1 MYAREIDGAVHT
13 FGVSGKLIMNV
24 LVMYDHQTRSLW
36 SQFLGQAIEGP
47 KRGVKLDLVPVTQ
60 TAWALWTDNHP
71 DTLILDKQGGYRGD
85 SYHYYYRDGQKGV
98 LGESNE
104 DNRLAPKELVVGVS
118 LDGDTK
124 AYPLEALRSQPT
136 VNDSVGGNEVLV
148 FLEINTETALVYD
161 RRVDAMA
168 LTFRLLPGGGAR
180 PLLMD
185 DETGSTWMAAD
196 GPRHR
201 RPPQGRRAEQG
212 RVPPQLLVRLERL
225 EPGNGPLPALR
236 RLGAINPRPSRPYPC
251 LLQTPRPPARRTSG
265 QRCGL
270 VPKTSNLRRVT
281 RVLRQLA
288 KPYRSV

>member
-104 DNRLAPKELVVGVS
+104 DNRLAPKELVVGVR

-185 DETGSTWMAAD
+185 DETGSTWMALTGLAVD
-196 GPRHR
+196 GPLK
-201 RPPQGRRAEQG
+201 GAALN
-212 RVPPQLLVRLERL
+212 RVASHLSFWVRLERL
-225 EPGNGPLPALR
+225 EPGNGALPA
-236 RLGAINPRPSRPYPC
+236 I
-251 LLQTPRPPARRTSG
+251 
-265 QRCGL
+265 
-270 VPKTSNLRRVT
+270 RRVSGKDNGKPASPKAWLPGLLPIP
-281 RVLRQLA
+281 RLPQGHSDSELA
-288 KPYRSV
+288 QRREESKNRAARAALL

>member
-136 VNDSVGGNEVLV
+136 VNDSVGGNDVLV

-185 DETGSTWMAAD
+185 DETGSTWMALTGLAVD
-196 GPRHR
+196 GPLKGAALNRVASHLSFWFAWNDWNPATDLYQ
-201 RPPQGRRAEQG
+201 PP
-212 RVPPQLLVRLERL
+212 
-225 EPGNGPLPALR
+225 
-236 RLGAINPRPSRPYPC
+236 GA
-251 LLQTPRPPARRTSG
+251 
-265 QRCGL
+265 
-270 VPKTSNLRRVT
+270 
-281 RVLRQLA
+281 
-288 KPYRSV
+288 

>member
-136 VNDSVGGNEVLV
+136 VNDSVGGNDVAG
-148 FLEINTETALVYD
+148 I
-161 RRVDAMA
+161 
-168 LTFRLLPGGGAR
+168 PG
-180 PLLMD
+180 D
-185 DETGSTWMAAD
+185 Q
-196 GPRHR
+196 H
-201 RPPQGRRAEQG
+201 
-212 RVPPQLLVRLERL
+212 
-225 EPGNGPLPALR
+225 GNGPRLR
-236 RLGAINPRPSRPYPC
+236 SARRRHGPD
-251 LLQTPRPPARRTSG
+251 LQAASGWRRAPPAHG
-265 QRCGL
+265 
-270 VPKTSNLRRVT
+270 
-281 RVLRQLA
+281 
-288 KPYRSV
+288 

>member
-36 SQFLGQAIEGP
+36 SQFLGQAIRGP

-168 LTFRLLPGGGAR
+168 LTFQ
-180 PLLMD
+180 
-185 DETGSTWMAAD
+185 AAA
-196 GPRHR
+196 
-201 RPPQGRRAEQG
+201 GRRRA
-212 RVPPQLLVRLERL
+212 
-225 EPGNGPLPALR
+225 
-236 RLGAINPRPSRPYPC
+236 
-251 LLQTPRPPARRTSG
+251 PPANG
-265 QRCGL
+265 
-270 VPKTSNLRRVT
+270 
-281 RVLRQLA
+281 
-288 KPYRSV
+288 

>member
-148 FLEINTETALVYD
+148 FLETNTDTALVYD

-196 GPRHR
+196 RPRR
-201 RPPQGRRAEQG
+201 RWPAEG
-212 RVPPQLLVRLERL
+212 HGAEEGCLAPQLLVRLERL
-225 EPGNGPLPALR
+225 EPGNRPLPA
-236 RLGAINPRPSRPYPC
+236 P
-251 LLQTPRPPARRTSG
+251 
-265 QRCGL
+265 
-270 VPKTSNLRRVT
+270 RRVGPRQRGVT
-281 RVLRQLA
+281 RPTTLFSTF
-288 KPYRSV
+288 PDRSKVSPSPS

>member
-1 MYAREIDGAVHT
+1 M
-13 FGVSGKLIMNV
+13 
-24 LVMYDHQTRSLW
+24 
-36 SQFLGQAIEGP
+36 
-47 KRGVKLDLVPVTQ
+47 
-60 TAWALWTDNHP
+60 
-71 DTLILDKQGGYRGD
+71 
-85 SYHYYYRDGQKGV
+85 

-124 AYPLEALRSQPT
+124 AYPLEALRLQPT

-196 GPRHR
+196 
-201 RPPQGRRAEQG
+201 RAS
-212 RVPPQLLVRLERL
+212 P
-225 EPGNGPLPALR
+225 
-236 RLGAINPRPSRPYPC
+236 
-251 LLQTPRPPARRTSG
+251 
-265 QRCGL
+265 
-270 VPKTSNLRRVT
+270 
-281 RVLRQLA
+281 
-288 KPYRSV
+288 

>member
-1 MYAREIDGAVHT
+1 M
-13 FGVSGKLIMNV
+13 
-24 LVMYDHQTRSLW
+24 
-36 SQFLGQAIEGP
+36 
-47 KRGVKLDLVPVTQ
+47 TQ

-185 DETGSTWMAAD
+185 DETGSTWMALTGLAID
-196 GPRHR
+196 GPLKGAALNRS
-201 RPPQGRRAEQG
+201 RPTSASGS
-212 RVPPQLLVRLERL
+212 
-225 EPGNGPLPALR
+225 PGTTGTRQRTSSSHPALR
-236 RLGAINPRPSRPYPC
+236 GHKSASIPALSMSAPDTTTTSTADVRSALRSGPQNLQSPSGNKGAEAVSKTIPQCVIS
-251 LLQTPRPPARRTSG
+251 ARSH
-265 QRCGL
+265 Q
-270 VPKTSNLRRVT
+270 
-281 RVLRQLA
+281 
-288 KPYRSV
+288 